1 MAFTVQ
7 QVIDRARVPLNDAA
21 KTRYADSEL
30 TVYANDAY
38 YMLRRYRPDFFLGQW
53 KSLPDTLTTSDEFPS
68 IDLMYMPSIAD
79 YVTARAEF
87 KDDEAVIA
95 QRAQT
100 MLSLSIAGVRQV

>member
-21 KTRYADSEL
+21 KTRYSDAEMA
-30 TVYANDAY
+30 VYANDAY
-38 YMLRRYRPDFFLGQW
+38 YLLRRYRSDIFLGQW
-53 KSLPDTLTTSDEFPS
+53 SNLPSALALTDAFPS
-68 IDLMYMPSIAD
+68 VNIMYLPSIAD

-95 QRAQT
+95 QRAQA
-100 MLSLSIAGVRQV
+100 MLAMAIAGVRQA

>member
-21 KTRYADSEL
+21 KSRYTDSEL

-38 YMLRRYRPDFFLGQW
+38 YMLRRYRPDFFLGKW
-53 KSLPDTLTTSDEFPS
+53 STLPASLSVSDQFPS
-68 IDLMYMPSIAD
+68 VDTMYLPSIAD

-95 QRAQT
+95 QRAQA
-100 MLSLSIAGVRQV
+100 MLAMAVGGVRQV

>member
-21 KTRYADSEL
+21 KTRYSDAEM

-38 YMLRRYRPDFFLGQW
+38 YLLRRYRSDLFLGQW
-53 KSLPDTLTTSDEFPS
+53 TTLPSTLALDDEFPS
-68 IDLMYMPSIAD
+68 VNIMYLPSIAD

-95 QRAQT
+95 QRAQA
-100 MLSLSIAGVRQV
+100 MLAMAIAGVRQA

>member
-21 KTRYADSEL
+21 KSRYSDSEL

-53 KSLPDTLTTSDEFPS
+53 KTLPATLVAADQFPS
-68 IDLMYMPSIAD
+68 IDLMYLPSIAD

-95 QRAQT
+95 QRAQA
-100 MLSLSIAGVRQV
+100 MLSLAVAGVRQV

>member
-21 KTRYADSEL
+21 KSRYSDAEL

-38 YMLRRYRPDFFLGQW
+38 YLLRRYRSDIFLGKW
-53 KSLPDTLTTSDEFPS
+53 SSLPAALGLDDEFPAVD
-68 IDLMYMPSIAD
+68 IMYIPSVSD

-95 QRAQT
+95 ERAQA
-100 MLSLSIAGVRQV
+100 MLAMAISGVRQV

>member
-21 KTRYADSEL
+21 KSRYSDAEMA
-30 TVYANDAY
+30 VYANDAY
-38 YMLRRYRPDFFLGQW
+38 YLLRRYRSDLFLGQW
-53 KSLPDTLTTSDEFPS
+53 TTLPSSLALTDEFPS
-68 IDLMYMPSIAD
+68 VDIMYLPSVAD

-95 QRAQT
+95 QRAQA
-100 MLSLSIAGVRQV
+100 MLAMAISGVRQV

>member
-21 KTRYADSEL
+21 KTRYSDSEL

-38 YMLRRYRPDFFLGQW
+38 YMLRRYRSDIFLGMW
-53 KSLPDTLTTSDEFPS
+53 ASMPNSLGLSDEFPNV
-68 IDLMYMPSIAD
+68 DTMYLPSIAD

-95 QRAQT
+95 QRAQA
-100 MLSLSIAGVRQV
+100 MLAMAIAGVRQ

>member
-21 KTRYADSEL
+21 KSRYGDPEL
-30 TVYANDAY
+30 IVYANDAY
-38 YMLRRYRPDFFLGQW
+38 YMLRRYRPDFFLGMW
-53 KSLPDTLTTSDEFPS
+53 SSLPSSLGSTDSFPS
-68 IDLMYMPSIAD
+68 VDDMYLPSIAD

-95 QRAQT
+95 QRAQA
-100 MLSLSIAGVRQV
+100 MLALAIAGVRQV

>member
-21 KTRYADSEL
+21 KTRYGDPEL
-30 TVYANDAY
+30 TMYANDAY
-38 YMLRRYRPDFFLGQW
+38 YMLRRYRPDLFLGKW
-53 KSLPDTLTTSDEFPS
+53 STLPASLATQDEFPGV
-68 IDLMYMPSIAD
+68 DTMYLPSVAD

-95 QRAQT
+95 QRAQA
-100 MLSLSIAGVRQV
+100 MLALAIAGVRQV

>member
-21 KTRYADSEL
+21 KSRYSDAEL

-38 YMLRRYRPDFFLGQW
+38 YLLRRYRSDIFLGQW
-53 KSLPDTLTTSDEFPS
+53 SALPESLGIDDEFPAVN
-68 IDLMYMPSIAD
+68 IMYIPSISD

-95 QRAQT
+95 QRAQA
-100 MLSLSIAGVRQV
+100 MLAMAIAGVRQV